1 MIKAKTAVLLAC
13 IAALALAGCA
23 AQPNHLISGTIV
35 DRATGAPID
44 GARVH
49 EGRYA
54 KELSAGAVSDGSGAF
69 AYYSYPEEHNII
81 VEAAGYAQWVGTVGI
96 NGKDADMRIELKKE

>member
-1 MIKAKTAVLLAC
+1 MTKVKAAILLAC
-13 IAALALAGCA
+13 AAALALAGCV
-23 AQPNHLISGTIV
+23 AQPNHLISGTVV
-35 DRATGAPID
+35 DRATGAPIA

-49 EGRYA
+49 EGQYA

-81 VEAAGYAQWVGTVGI
+81 VEAAGYAKWTGTVGI
-96 NGKDADMRIELKKE
+96 NGKDAELTIELGKE